1 LMSVMDISLVQDYY
15 PGNLSQ
21 PLYRGFSKTSWVY
34 DENKSAGLEKWE
46 PTAYYPF
53 TEDDKSTP
61 LVDESFELAKSYLE
75 QGNCKSV
82 GSGANL
88 HWEDENGDTIE
99 FKFIVAGDTTDHP
112 AYSTFLKAVEILK
125 RNGIHAEVNNDARAL
140 SKLASGALDIWA
152 AAWSS
157 TVDPDMYQV
166 YHKDSKATSVE
177 NWGYSFMRQ
186 NKDDISKEDWDIIEE
201 LSVLIEEGRQ
211 ILDNALRAP
220 IYREAAD
227 LVMDLAVE
235 LPTYQRSDMNVYN
248 NTVLDA
254 STFNQ
259 NPTPYAGLLNKQW
272 QVSFLLK

>member
-1 LMSVMDISLVQDYY
+1 
-15 PGNLSQ
+15 
-21 PLYRGFSKTSWVY
+21 
-34 DENKSAGLEKWE
+34 
-46 PTAYYPF
+46 
-53 TEDDKSTP
+53 
-61 LVDESFELAKSYLE
+61 
-75 QGNCKSV
+75 
-82 GSGANL
+82 
-88 HWEDENGDTIE
+88 
-99 FKFIVAGDTTDHP
+99 
-112 AYSTFLKAVEILK
+112 
-125 RNGIHAEVNNDARAL
+125 
-140 SKLASGALDIWA
+140 
-152 AAWSS
+152 
-157 TVDPDMYQV
+157 
-166 YHKDSKATSVE
+166 
-177 NWGYSFMRQ
+177 MRQ
-186 NKDDISKEDWDIIEE
+186 NKDDISKEDWDIFEE